1 MNTKKIM
8 KVISVLFVIFA
19 ILSVVNMVMGAQ
31 ISDIKPSA
39 PQGGTQVT
47 TITNRII
54 YIIQMICYA
63 AAFIMLL
70 VLGIKFISASPDGKA
85 EIKKSAVIYVIGAL
99 LVFGAGALLGVISNL
114 TTGVVDVKQ

>member
-19 ILSVVNMVMGAQ
+19 ILSVVNMVMGAS
-31 ISDIKPSA
+31 IPT
-39 PQGGTQVT
+39 PQKINGDGATQVSN
-47 TITNRII
+47 IASRII
-54 YIIQMICYA
+54 YIVQVVCYA

-99 LVFGAGALLGVISNL
+99 LVFGAGLLLGVINNL
-114 TTGVVDVKQ
+114 TQNVVGQ